1 MTTATEPA
9 TPLAAPSDG
18 PAPVLVPRPLGVA
31 RDRTDADP
39 RPIWIKQGEYRGP
52 PDATLDPAQVEAIT
66 ERAQRSNY

>member
-1 MTTATEPA
+1 MSAVWA
-9 TPLAAPSDG
+9 GRVAALA
-18 PAPVLVPRPLGVA
+18 LVAVMASAVWQVA

-66 ERAQRSNY
+66 ERAQRFNY

>member
-1 MTTATEPA
+1 MSAVWA
-9 TPLAAPSDG
+9 GRVVALA
-18 PAPVLVPRPLGVA
+18 LVAVMASVVWHVA

>member
-1 MTTATEPA
+1 MSAVWA
-9 TPLAAPSDG
+9 GRVIALA
-18 PAPVLVPRPLGVA
+18 LVAVMASLVWQVA
-31 RDRTDADP
+31 QVRSHGDP